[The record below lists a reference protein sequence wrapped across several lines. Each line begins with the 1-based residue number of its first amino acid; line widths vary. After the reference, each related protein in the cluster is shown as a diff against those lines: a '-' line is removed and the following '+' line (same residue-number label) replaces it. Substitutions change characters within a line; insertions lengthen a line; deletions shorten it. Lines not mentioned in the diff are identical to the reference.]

1 MTGPARADTAQLMEL
16 LSVSL
21 GVYYGDFTVAAA
33 SENLTASQGKALTVL
48 RRGPAAMRAL
58 ATTLTCDASNM
69 TGIVDRLEKR
79 GLVRRE
85 PDPADRRV
93 KTVVL
98 TAEGERVT
106 DAIRAKMHTTQ
117 NGLARLD
124 DEERGT
130 LYALLDRVFSTEPER
145 KPEPEPEPQPER

>member
-1 MTGPARADTAQLMEL
+1 MEL

-58 ATTLTCDASNM
+58 AETMTCDASNM
-69 TGIVDRLEKR
+69 TGIIDRLEKR
-79 GLVRRE
+79 CLVRRE
-85 PDPADRRV
+85 ASPSDRRV
-93 KTVVL
+93 KNVIL

-106 DAIRAKMHTTQ
+106 DAIRAKMRTTRA
-117 NGLARLD
+117 GLDRLS
-124 DEERGT
+124 DEDRDS
-130 LYALLDRVFSTEPER
+130 LYALLERVFVSRSGT
-145 KPEPEPEPQPER
+145 

>member
-1 MTGPARADTAQLMEL
+1 MTEAPRVDTAQLLEL

-33 SENLTASQGKALTVL
+33 SENLTASQGRALTVL

-58 ATTLTCDASNM
+58 AETMTCDASNM
-69 TGIVDRLEKR
+69 TGIIDRLEKR

-85 PDPADRRV
+85 AAPADRRV
-93 KTVVL
+93 KNVIL

-106 DAIRAKMHTTQ
+106 DAIRAKMRITQ
-117 NGLARLD
+117 EGLAGLD
-124 DEERGT
+124 ADDQGA
-130 LYALLDRVFSTEPER
+130 LYALLERVFLTP
-145 KPEPEPEPQPER
+145 PTA

>member
-1 MTGPARADTAQLMEL
+1 MTGTSGVDTDQLMEL

-21 GVYYGDFTVAAA
+21 GAYYGDFTVAAA
-33 SENLTASQGKALTVL
+33 SENLTASQGKTLNVL

-85 PDPADRRV
+85 PSPTDRRV
-93 KTVVL
+93 KNVVL
-98 TAEGERVT
+98 TTEGRRVIEV
-106 DAIRAKMHTTQ
+106 IRAKMDTTRA
-117 NGLARLD
+117 GLDRLSE
-124 DEERGT
+124 EERDT
-130 LYALLDRVFSTEPER
+130 LYALLQRAFTAEPATLR
-145 KPEPEPEPQPER
+145 PGA

>member
-1 MTGPARADTAQLMEL
+1 MEL

-33 SENLTASQGKALTVL
+33 SENLTASQGRALTAL

-58 ATTLTCDASNM
+58 AESMTCDASNM

-85 PDPADRRV
+85 ADASDRRV
-93 KTVVL
+93 KNVVL

-106 DAIRAKMHTTQ
+106 DAIRARMCATRD
-117 NGLARLD
+117 GLDRLD
-124 DEERGT
+124 DRDRDR
-130 LYALLDRVFSTEPER
+130 LHALLERVFGSGSTAC
-145 KPEPEPEPQPER
+145 

>member
-1 MTGPARADTAQLMEL
+1 MEL

-48 RRGPAAMRAL
+48 RRRPAAMRAL
-58 ATTLTCDASNM
+58 AETMACDASNM
-69 TGIVDRLEKR
+69 TGIIDRLEKR

-85 PDPADRRV
+85 ANASDRRV
-93 KTVVL
+93 KNVVL

-106 DAIRAKMHTTQ
+106 DAIRAKMRTTHD
-117 NGLARLD
+117 G
-124 DEERGT
+124 
-130 LYALLDRVFSTEPER
+130 LDRLTDQDRDSLYSLLERVFLS
-145 KPEPEPEPQPER
+145 QPDA

>member
-1 MTGPARADTAQLMEL
+1 MTEAPRVDTAQLMEL

-58 ATTLTCDASNM
+58 AENLACDASNV

-85 PDPADRRV
+85 ASASDRRV
-93 KTVVL
+93 KNLVL

-106 DAIRAKMHTTQ
+106 DAIRAKMRVTRD
-117 NGLARLD
+117 GLDRLSD
-124 DEERGT
+124 QDRES
-130 LYALLDRVFSTEPER
+130 LYALLERVFVAR
-145 KPEPEPEPQPER
+145 VAA

>member
-1 MTGPARADTAQLMEL
+1 MTEAPRADTAQLMEL

-33 SENLTASQGKALTVL
+33 SENLTASQGRALTAL

-58 ATTLTCDASNM
+58 AETMTCDASNM
-69 TGIVDRLEKR
+69 TGIIDRLEKR

-85 PDPADRRV
+85 ADASDRRV
-93 KTVVL
+93 KNVIL

-106 DAIRAKMHTTQ
+106 DAIRAKMRTTQ
-117 NGLARLD
+117 EGLESLSGQDRDSLY
-124 DEERGT
+124 T
-130 LYALLDRVFSTEPER
+130 LLERVFLSTPAA
-145 KPEPEPEPQPER
+145 